1 MYVFLHT
8 AVAFILES
16 RLASVDNKQFVMTT
30 YDDKIGQRASITLPS
45 LALQSNK
52 PSDGLFC
59 NRIFLLCTLLKYNYT
74 VWLTDLMGL
83 SMKSLAI
90 IIPKTEVLFVMKPQM
105 QYQKVFNSN
114 VD

>member
-1 MYVFLHT
+1 MMFVFLCT

-16 RLASVDNKQFVMTT
+16 RLAGVDNKQIVMTT
-30 YDDKIGQRASITLPS
+30 YDDKTGQGASFTLPS

-59 NRIFLLCTLLKYNYT
+59 NRIFLLCTLLKYSYNYT

-83 SMKSLAI
+83 SMRSLVI
-90 IIPKTEVLFVMKPQM
+90 ITPKTEVLFVMKPQTH
-105 QYQKVFNSN
+105 
-114 VD
+114 